1 MKYTIEGFSQE
12 AMLQFKKSITYTDKG
27 IEKERIIKLDFI
39 DLVILR
45 WLVDFYPSM
54 NKYTIDGID
63 YFRISYNYVIEE
75 LPGLDMSKRGVF
87 ERLKKLVEFEILN
100 NLYVAEQF
108 TNYYTFGCNYK
119 LLITDSKD
127 TSNSLQENDYPQ
139 HTSAS
144 YTDTKNDMAYTYVQ
158 GAQHTSASN
167 KSINNKS
174 INNISTSK
182 SNKLDLSVDTGSD
195 EPSDVYYEQNEFIHN
210 ENPTSMSC
218 YEEKNKQTKTARAGE
233 DASDASTSDSSMP
246 ETVDTAKEQS
256 ELDKLN
262 AIKQFKGTPKPA
274 KPKSTTSPFKKCLK
288 MIYDT
293 NYSDE
298 VKSALVEFLK
308 SLSQYRHI
316 TESAFELILNNLEK
330 SIEECPYPNDEG
342 LMNFLRLKVVKGSH
356 AKGYRDFY
364 KIKPYELTQWVS
376 EFRGT
381 SISVESK
388 FNDDAKSVVYD
399 PNNPDHQLAT
409 NPDGT
414 PMIF

>member
-1 MKYTIEGFSQE
+1 MSDIKNELKNNYTLIPGWAVDELGLKGNDLIIFSIIHGFSQDGE
-12 AMLQFKKSITYTDKG
+12 SRFHGGLKYLCKWTGSSKQGVIKNLQNLVSKG
-27 IEKERIIKLDFI
+27 FIIKYENIVNNVKFCEYSVADI
-39 DLVILR
+39 DELR
-45 WLVDFYPSM
+45 SKFNSGKQSLPAISPELEE
-54 NKYTIDGID
+54 IDGGGKQ
-63 YFRISYNYVIEE
+63 SLTGGKQS
-75 LPGLDMSKRGVF
+75 LP
-87 ERLKKLVEFEILN
+87 N
-100 NLYVAEQF
+100 N
-108 TNYYTFGCNYK
+108 
-119 LLITDSKD
+119 
-127 TSNSLQENDYPQ
+127 
-139 HTSAS
+139 
-144 YTDTKNDMAYTYVQ
+144 
-158 GAQHTSASN
+158 
-167 KSINNKS
+167 INNN
-174 INNISTSK
+174 IINISTSK

-195 EPSDVYYEQNEFIHN
+195 EPSEVSYEQNEFNHN
-210 ENPTSMSC
+210 ENSMGMSC
-218 YEEKNKQTKTARAGE
+218 YEEENKQTKTAHAGE
-233 DASDASTSDSSMP
+233 DASDVSAGDSSMP

-288 MIYDT
+288 MIYDS

-381 SISVESK
+381 SISVERK

>member
-12 AMLQFKKSITYTDKG
+12 AMLQFKKSISYNDKG
-27 IEKERIIKLDFI
+27 IEKSRIIKLDFI

-45 WLVDFYPSM
+45 WLVDFYPNMDRYS
-54 NKYTIDGID
+54 IEGVE
-63 YFRISYNYVIEE
+63 YFRISYEYLIKE

-87 ERLKKLVEFEILN
+87 ERLKKLVEFKILN
-100 NLYVAEQF
+100 HLYVAEQF
-108 TNYYTFGCNYK
+108 TNYYSFGVNYIKLVTNSHDTF
-119 LLITDSKD
+119 
-127 TSNSLQENDYPQ
+127 NSLQENEYPQ

-144 YTDTKNDMAYTYVQ
+144 YTNNDNDMAYTYVQ

-167 KSINNKS
+167 KSIINKS
-174 INNISTSK
+174 INNISISK
-182 SNKLDLSVDTGSD
+182 SNELDLSIDTGSD
-195 EPSDVYYEQNEFIHN
+195 EPSEVSYGQNKFIHN
-210 ENPTSMSC
+210 ENPMGMFC
-218 YEEKNKQTKTARAGE
+218 YEEENKQTKTARADE
-233 DASDASTSDSSMP
+233 DASDVSAADSSMP
-246 ETVDTAKEQS
+246 ETVDTTKEQS

-262 AIKQFKGTPKPA
+262 AIKKFKGTPKPA

-288 MIYDT
+288 MIYDA

-316 TESAFELILNNLEK
+316 TESAFELILNNLEN

-356 AKGYRDFY
+356 TKCYRDFY

-381 SISVESK
+381 SISVERK

>member
-1 MKYTIEGFSQE
+1 MQDDTILTVEQEIHTNSTDEARKFEGVFIPATIWLSKE
-12 AMLQFKKSITYTDKG
+12 FTW
-27 IEKERIIKLDFI
+27 IEKIILTEIKSLSKKHSYCFASNDYLSKFTGASIRAVSQTISMFRELGLIDVIFDGRKRYIKLNENYEQI
-39 DLVILR
+39 
-45 WLVDFYPSM
+45 VD
-54 NKYTIDGID
+54 
-63 YFRISYNYVIEE
+63 
-75 LPGLDMSKRGVF
+75 
-87 ERLKKLVEFEILN
+87 
-100 NLYVAEQF
+100 
-108 TNYYTFGCNYK
+108 NYK
-119 LLITDSKD
+119 RPEKASTKCKSDVQTTAIKD
-127 TSNSLQENDYPQ
+127 NDIDE
-139 HTSAS
+139 AS
-144 YTDTKNDMAYTYVQ
+144 IKCKSDVQ
-158 GAQHTSASN
+158 NMQPYN
-167 KSINNKS
+167 NYNIN
-174 INNISTSK
+174 IDIISTIKSDK
-182 SNKLDLSVDTGSD
+182 SNLMLDTGSD
-195 EPSDVYYEQNEFIHN
+195 EPSDVSYKQNEFNHN
-210 ENPTSMSC
+210 ENSMGMSC
-218 YEEKNKQTKTARAGE
+218 YEEENKQTKTAHAGE
-233 DASDASTSDSSMP
+233 DASDVFAGDSSMP
-246 ETVDTAKEQS
+246 ETVDTTKEQS

-288 MIYDT
+288 MIYDA

-342 LMNFLRLKVVKGSH
+342 LMNFLRLRVVKGSH

-381 SISVESK
+381 SISVERK